1 MKYKAWEFEN
11 DWYISI
17 NGGLTFC
24 MNQEAACI
32 EFVAALARINQF
44 ENALS
49 DISEQLKRG
58 PVLKRE
64 DAPPEEDEG

>member
-32 EFVAALARINQF
+32 EFAAALARV
-44 ENALS
+44 
-49 DISEQLKRG
+49 EQLEDVLFGLPGRIKNG
-58 PVLKRE
+58 PVLKRV
-64 DAPPEEDEG
+64 EEPLEER